1 MKYSRSDK
9 VKDVFLFNRLLWNY
23 EYCEKSVLEAS
34 EILSRAYDEKEN
46 FAGKL
51 SSVLLGR
58 IVNDLWD
65 DKVKLARRGPRKDR
79 RTCYL
84 NLRCKEDVSLTELP
98 GETFD
103 EFRGS
108 SLEMERGWSRMSDSP
123 NNVSFLRFESCSF
136 NNQRFSTEVKITKLS
151 SSEISYS
158 LISHGCESDIG
169 KFMDISYIERYPL
182 SQRINLILA
191 FVNNAKFCKGTTLED
206 GETTTLP
213 HVTGQYV
220 DFSKGKESEVE
231 TRVFSDNCNIITVK
245 DGTCCAN
252 CRNIKILGSRAK
264 CRRLARDS
272 IHSHTNKRYLSKSE
286 VVQQLAKERQAR
298 QNAEKRER
306 YWREKFDSQC
316 LEMAAEDHDDL
327 SQMFSKTDDQN
338 VPTEMACLW
347 EQQKRL
353 LQCKT
358 KNGYRWHPK

>member
-1 MKYSRSDK
+1 M
-9 VKDVFLFNRLLWNY
+9 
-23 EYCEKSVLEAS
+23 EAS
-34 EILSRAYDEKEN
+34 KMLTRAYEDKEN
-46 FAGKL
+46 VAGKL

-58 IVNDLWD
+58 IIKEIWGDE
-65 DKVKLARRGPRKDR
+65 VKLVKRGPRKDR

-84 NLRCKEDVSLTELP
+84 NLRRKEHVSLTESP
-98 GETFD
+98 GETF
-103 EFRGS
+103 EQFRGS
-108 SLEMERGWSRMSDSP
+108 SLEMERGWSKMSDDP

-136 NNQRFSTEVKITKLS
+136 NSQRISTEVKITQLS
-151 SSEISYS
+151 SSKISYS

-191 FVNNAKFCKGTTLED
+191 FVNNAKFCKGATLED

-220 DFSKGKESEVE
+220 DFSKGTESVGE
-231 TRVFSDNCNIITVK
+231 TRVFSNNCNIITVNC
-245 DGTCCAN
+245 GICCVN
-252 CRNIKILGSRAK
+252 CRNIKLLGSRAK
-264 CRRLARDS
+264 SRRLARDS
-272 IHSHTNKRYLSKSE
+272 IHPYTNKRYLSKSE
-286 VVQQLAKERQAR
+286 VVQQLAQERQAR
-298 QNAEKRER
+298 QNTEKRER
-306 YWREKFDSQC
+306 YWREKFDSKC
-316 LEMAAEDHDDL
+316 LEMAEEDHDDL
-327 SQMFSKTDDQN
+327 SQMFLNTGDEN